1 MATKP
6 DHDLTSRL
14 LLEAACLMEDTTPL
28 LIRIWPDDA
37 DSQNKRIDH
46 LCEVTEALSAFAAAA
61 RANHIAR
68 SRSSHEDS

>member
-1 MATKP
+1 
-6 DHDLTSRL
+6 
-14 LLEAACLMEDTTPL
+14 MEDTTPL